1 MANQEPHV
9 SSYEKGMHKDLNVET
24 IPSQAYEDAQNFRLF
39 TSGDGASLGGIQNVK
54 GTKLVHNLPDGERV
68 IGSTQLRDAL
78 IIFTAQT
85 SGTEGQAGKIYKVE
99 FNFQDETVDVS
110 LIYENEGLKFSA
122 AYPIEALA
130 VFETRFIQRVYFS
143 DFQNPTRVINIADPN
158 VQDLPI
164 GSLSMFP
171 KPPVKKPNINAIL
184 GGGTLPSGLYQYTY
198 YLVTP
203 GGQKTTTA
211 PPSYQIHI
219 VTDSEETG
227 NTSLYDG
234 DFTAPGETINSTKSV
249 VVDVDTST
257 LTPGQYETI
266 VFVAIYIPEFGA
278 QPILYEFDNRLLTED
293 SIISVTHTGTEEV
306 GDIPF
311 EEFVSERYAFYTN
324 KTFAAKD
331 NILFVGNVKTPSFVL
346 SSEISN
352 GLLTKRYKADQS
364 TYNDPY
370 VNPFNDETGVAY
382 GENLTGDY
390 EYWAAN
396 YQYMFQQDGTT
407 IGGESPFVKY
417 KFTLEH
423 QWGSNNSLYGNI
435 PNSGGNYDYSLVPGI
450 TDTNKSFRN
459 FASPYN
465 RFLRGY
471 KRGETYRFGIV
482 FYSKVTGDPSPV
494 YYIGDIKFPEMSQKF
509 GTEMPGGEL
518 EIINPEN
525 LELTGQYF
533 DHYAVSKRVPGVDK
547 SVLYTLGIQ
556 FDFNFPAEITDN
568 ISHFQVVRT
577 KRTQTDKTRLAQ
589 GVVNKYYNM
598 NVNEL
603 KEAPGAGAF
612 GRWGDNESIL
622 GSILLAPIAEMTS
635 VYGHLNRYSSHNNQ
649 ETDGGAEYKGEHGK
663 YGLGHIFPSIS
674 QPFDAGYDGG
684 DPYSWYVYYQSMF
697 STSLVLNFYSPEIS
711 YEYGIPGFN
720 QGQDYFKSVGLFADT
735 VKQQSQGSSFGPNK
749 WGSIKRLRPSDVDQL
764 TGVQALR
771 PYLGADS
778 YNSGDFFKFETYDSN
793 ADSEREFKTLA
804 RSTDRLDKLGI
815 TDAPIPAH
823 LLIESEEKIKGWRIL
838 RGLSFRRDTPFNV
851 AGIPIFKTAFE
862 TGNPFGYFTK
872 QARLAKDGKSL
883 VAVLDGDITNADDF
897 FTKGRFVGK
906 TLEFDSQNNP
916 DAENGYNVAPSFDFE
931 QPGEGN
937 AFIVDYVRKLN
948 EQYGGVGEDAV
959 SLNTFIAC
967 SDPIPAE
974 VDNAKVFQGDIF
986 VTMYEFMKNFWNND
1000 YSDGLVLGEPALD
1013 SGVDQAWNGDNSSTY
1028 EVVTIPV
1035 ETTIN
1040 IEVDSGTKYSE
1051 GATLEGVSYRTQEYQ
1066 TSLARFNDTTGGKN
1080 RLFHQYDPIYSEE
1093 QVSKFFIPLPVG
1105 QATPEVNFDVRTY
1118 YSGTKQLG
1126 EDIDSWSQY
1135 GLFNF
1140 KDIDTQYGPLN
1151 RLINFKDEIF
1161 GFQDNAVV
1169 SYQINT
1175 RELIASEQG
1184 SPLTLGTGTGI
1195 QDYMYLSTQY
1205 GSINQYGILKT
1216 DNAIYFIDA
1225 NRQKFFAIAG
1235 KGVTDI
1241 SETKGL
1247 NNYLRTN
1254 LKGLATLTREQGG
1267 DNPLLGIG
1275 SHLGYDPVNKE
1286 VLITVLGNRSGY
1298 NLDTNYGLNNAFEQS
1313 AFSPEVEVIVVNGQ
1327 LYTAVQGAEFTNELS
1342 QTFLELAQDSTITP
1356 LQPLPMPVTR
1366 FTNSISNLLRATSIG
1381 GFTAVFSEPLTV
1393 FSSFYDQVPTHY
1405 AIGNKKV
1412 LSPDPANF
1420 DKLHLLD
1427 SGDYGKFFSMDPKD
1441 SSITITVNGQP
1452 LINKILR
1459 FIEYNSIVKDND
1471 DLIQELGLSSI
1482 RIFNDYQDSG
1492 IVQLDA
1498 RQKRR
1503 FRKWRVKLP
1512 RDQKSNNQLGRF
1524 RGTYFNVTFYF
1535 DNSVNLSLMLER
1547 LVSHFDIQMY

>member
-9 SSYEKGMHKDLNVET
+9 SSYEKGMHKDLNVESL
-24 IPSQAYEDAQNFRLF
+24 PPNVYEDAQNFRLF

-54 GTKLVHNLPDGERV
+54 GTKLVHNLPEGERV
-68 IGSTQLRDAL
+68 IGSTQLRDSL

-85 SGTEGQAGKIYKVE
+85 SGTEGQTGKIYKVE
-99 FNFQDETVDVS
+99 FNFQNETIDVT
-110 LIYENEGLKFSA
+110 LIYEAEGLKFSA

-130 VFETRFIQRVYFS
+130 IFETRFIQRVYFS

-158 VQDLPI
+158 VQDLPV

-171 KPPVKKPNINAIL
+171 KPPVKKPNIANIL
-184 GGGTLPSGLYQYTY
+184 GGGALPSGLYQYTY

-219 VTDSEETG
+219 VSDSEEAG
-227 NTSLYDG
+227 NTSQYDG

-249 VVDVDTST
+249 VVEVDTST

-278 QPILYEFDNRLLTED
+278 DPTLYEFDNRLLTED
-293 SIISVTHTGTEEV
+293 STILVTHTGSEEI
-306 GDIPF
+306 GNIPF

-346 SSEISN
+346 SPEISN
-352 GLLTKRYKADQS
+352 GLLTKRYKADQT

-370 VNPFNDETGVAY
+370 INPFNDETGIAY

-390 EYWAAN
+390 NYWAAN

-407 IGGESPFVKY
+407 IGGQSQFVRY
-417 KFTLEH
+417 KFTLEQ
-423 QWGSNNSLYGNI
+423 QWGSNNRFYGNI
-435 PNSGGNYDYSLVPGI
+435 PNSGGDYDYSLVPGI

-459 FASPYN
+459 FASPYT

-494 YYIGDIKFPEMSQKF
+494 YYIGDIKFPEMSQRF
-509 GTEMPGGEL
+509 GTELPGGEM

-525 LELTGQYF
+525 LEATGQYF
-533 DHYAVSKRVPGVDK
+533 DHYAVSKKVPYVDK

-577 KRTQTDKTRLAQ
+577 KRTETDKTRLAQ

-603 KEAPGAGAF
+603 RQADGGPNAY
-612 GRWGDNESIL
+612 GRWGENETIL
-622 GSILLAPIAEMTS
+622 GNILLCPIAEMTS
-635 VYGHLNRYSSHNNQ
+635 VYGHLNRYSSHFNE
-649 ETDGGAEYKGEHGK
+649 ETDAGSGWWGEEGK
-663 YGLGHIFPSIS
+663 YGLGHIFPPIS
-674 QPFDAGYDGG
+674 QPSEAGYDNGVS
-684 DPYSWYVYYQSMF
+684 DSWYVYYQSMF
-697 STSLVLNFYSPEIS
+697 STSLVLSFYSPEIS
-711 YEYGIPGFN
+711 YEYNIPGFN
-720 QGQDYFKSVGLFADT
+720 RGQDYFKSVGLFADT
-735 VKQQSQGSSFGPNK
+735 VKQQSQGSGFGPDK
-749 WGSIKRLRPSDVDQL
+749 WGSIKRLRPFEVGEL
-764 TGVQALR
+764 TGYQALR

-778 YNSGDFFKFETYDSN
+778 YNSGRFFKFETYN
-793 ADSEREFKTLA
+793 NVADSEREFKTIA

-815 TDAPIPAH
+815 ADAPIPAH
-823 LLIESEEKIKGWRIL
+823 LLSQSEEKIKGWRIL
-838 RGLSFRRDTPFNV
+838 TGLEFRRQQPFNV
-851 AGIPIFKTAFE
+851 EGLPIFKTAFE
-862 TGNPFGYFTK
+862 TGNPFGYFTR
-872 QARLAKDGKSL
+872 QFRLAKDGKSL
-883 VAVLDGDITNADDF
+883 VAVLDGDIRDADDF

-916 DAENGYNVAPSFDFE
+916 DAEYDYDVAPSFDYN

-959 SLNTFIAC
+959 ALNTFIAC
-967 SDPIPAE
+967 SDPIPSD
-974 VDNAKVFQGDIF
+974 VTNAKIFQGDIF

-1000 YSDGLVLGEPALD
+1000 YSDGLVLEQPGQDDPE
-1013 SGVDQAWNGDNSSTY
+1013 SAWNGDNSSTY

-1035 ETTIN
+1035 ETTVN
-1040 IEVDSGTKYSE
+1040 IEIDSGTKFSE
-1051 GATLEGVSYRTQEYQ
+1051 GSQLSGQSYRTQEYP
-1066 TSLARFNDTTGGKN
+1066 SNPPRFNDTTGGRN
-1080 RLFHQYDPIYSEE
+1080 RLFHEYDPVYSEE
-1093 QVSKFFIPLPVG
+1093 QVSKAFIPLPVG
-1105 QATPEVNFDVRTY
+1105 QPTPEVNFDVRTY

-1126 EDIDSWSQY
+1126 ENLDSWSQY

-1184 SPLTLGTGTGI
+1184 SPLTLGTGAGI

-1205 GSINQYGILKT
+1205 GSINQYGVLKT

-1225 NRQKFFAIAG
+1225 NRQKFFALAG
-1235 KGVTDI
+1235 KGVADL

-1254 LKGLATLTREQGG
+1254 LKGMATLTRQQGG

-1286 VLITVLGNRSGY
+1286 ILITVLGNKKGY
-1298 NLDTNYGLNNAFEQS
+1298 NLDTNYGLDNAFTGNT
-1313 AFSPEVEVIVVNGQ
+1313 FSSEVEIIIVNGQ

-1342 QTFLELAQDSTITP
+1342 ETFLELAQDSVITP
-1356 LQPLPMPVTR
+1356 LQPLPRPVTR
-1366 FTNSISNLLRATSIG
+1366 FTNSISNLYRARNID

-1393 FSSFYDQVPTHY
+1393 FSSFYDQVPVHY
-1405 AIGNKKV
+1405 AIGNRKV
-1412 LSPDPANF
+1412 LSPDPQESNQ
-1420 DKLHLLD
+1420 LHLLD
-1427 SGDYGKFFSMDPKD
+1427 SGDYGRFFSMDPKD
-1441 SSITITVNGQP
+1441 SSITVTVNGQP

-1471 DLIQELGLSSI
+1471 DLIQELGLTSI

-1492 IVQLDA
+1492 IIQLDA